1 MGELVHESE
10 VSHIIAVPRS
20 RLQPTGPLSAAAL
33 EQLAW
38 RLPPEKQV
46 PGQHKRASAPQEL
59 GTAPGFAPGWLGI
72 GSYVRGSWGRGARM
86 VQGAGYTGFGVGAG
100 LWAACGEVG
109 LHV

>member
-1 MGELVHESE
+1 MGEVVHESE

-46 PGQHKRASAPQEL
+46 PGQHERASAPQEL

-72 GSYVRGSWGRGARM
+72 GSCVRGSWGRGQEWFREQ
-86 VQGAGYTGFGVGAG
+86 VILGLGLGLVCGQHVGR
-100 LWAACGEVG
+100 
-109 LHV
+109 